1 MLHEINL
8 GIGVTV
14 RYLEAETDSVN
25 DTKKSLKGSGFSY
38 GTSTY
43 FLWN

>member
-25 DTKKSLKGSGFSY
+25 DTKKSLKSSGFNY
-38 GTSTY
+38 STY

>member
-14 RYLEAETDSVN
+14 RYLEAETDPLLDEAKSIL
-25 DTKKSLKGSGFSY
+25 DQKKHHFSP
-38 GTSTY
+38 S
-43 FLWN
+43 